1 MTIGATIERHS
12 AELLEIPGVVGVA
25 QGARDGRT
33 VVQVLAARRT
43 PELLARV
50 PLELEGYP
58 VIVVE
63 TGEIRSQ

>member
-1 MTIGATIERHS
+1 MTIAAIIERHS

-25 QGARDGRT
+25 QGARDGRG
-33 VVQVLAARRT
+33 VVQVLVARRT
-43 PELLARV
+43 PELLARL
-50 PLELEGYP
+50 PAELEGYP